1 MHLRLLASQF
11 AAELLT
17 RDLMIKISF
26 DTGRNFIHLASRQND
41 NELHPTFDKKEEIK
55 DQV

>member
-26 DTGRNFIHLASRQND
+26 DIGRNFIYLASRQND